1 MSGNS
6 DTSTKP
12 YLIRAIHEWCSDNGY
27 TPYLAV
33 AIDSR
38 CVVPRDYVK
47 AGEIVLNVSIS
58 ATNALSMGNEFIEF
72 QARFG
77 GVARDI
83 SVPIECVSA
92 VYARE
97 NGHGM
102 AFDVPKP
109 LALTPEEAAMQ
120 TIKAVTSKK
129 PALKAVPERAA
140 DAENSAP
147 SEASNLAPAS
157 LVDVSAPSKSLKD
170 VAKIE
175 ADSTTDAPEP
185 TPPPTNG
192 GPPKLKR
199 VK

>member
-33 AIDSR
+33 SIDSR

-47 AGEIVLNVSIS
+47 AGEIVLNVSVS
-58 ATNALSMGNEFIEF
+58 ATNALSMGNELIEF

-109 LALTPEEAAMQ
+109 LALTPEEAALQ
-120 TIKAVTSKK
+120 TIKASGKK
-129 PALKAVPERAA
+129 PMLKSVPDISAASAL
-140 DAENSAP
+140 
-147 SEASNLAPAS
+147 S
-157 LVDVSAPSKSLKD
+157 LVDAS
-170 VAKIE
+170 
-175 ADSTTDAPEP
+175 ADSKANEDQLKNEANDSVEVPEP

>member
-1 MSGNS
+1 MAANS

-33 AIDSR
+33 SVDGR

-47 AGEIVLNVSIS
+47 AGEIVLNVSVS
-58 ATNALSMGNEFIEF
+58 ATNALSMGNELIEF

-109 LALTPEEAAMQ
+109 LALTPEEAALQ
-120 TIKAVTSKK
+120 TLKAPGKK
-129 PALKAVPERAA
+129 PTLKSVP
-140 DAENSAP
+140 DSV
-147 SEASNLAPAS
+147 APAPLS
-157 LVDVSAPSKSLKD
+157 LVDASADPKPPD
-170 VAKIE
+170 EEVVIGVTNQVQ
-175 ADSTTDAPEP
+175 DSADAPEP

>member
-33 AIDSR
+33 SIDSR

-47 AGEIVLNVSIS
+47 AGEIVLNVSVS
-58 ATNALSMGNEFIEF
+58 ATNALSMGNELIEF

-109 LALTPEEAAMQ
+109 LALTPEEAALQ
-120 TIKAVTSKK
+120 TLKVSGKK
-129 PALKAVPERAA
+129 PTLKSVPE
-140 DAENSAP
+140 SG
-147 SEASNLAPAS
+147 SSSTVS
-157 LVDVSAPSKSLKD
+157 LVDVSADSKTIVDQVKTESNHS
-170 VAKIE
+170 V
-175 ADSTTDAPEP
+175 DAPEP

>member
-33 AIDSR
+33 SIDSR

-47 AGEIVLNVSIS
+47 AGEIVLNVSVS
-58 ATNALSMGNEFIEF
+58 ATNALSMGNELIEF

-83 SVPIECVSA
+83 SVPIECISA

-109 LALTPEEAAMQ
+109 LALTPEEAALQ
-120 TIKAVTSKK
+120 TLKVSGKK
-129 PALKAVPERAA
+129 PTLKSVPE
-140 DAENSAP
+140 SG
-147 SEASNLAPAS
+147 SSSTVS
-157 LVDVSAPSKSLKD
+157 LVDVSADSKTIVDQVKTESNRS
-170 VAKIE
+170 V
-175 ADSTTDAPEP
+175 DAPEP

>member
-33 AIDSR
+33 SIDSR

-47 AGEIVLNVSIS
+47 AGEIVLNVSVS
-58 ATNALSMGNEFIEF
+58 ATNALSMGNELIEF

-109 LALTPEEAAMQ
+109 LALSPEEAALQ
-120 TIKAVTSKK
+120 AIKATGKK
-129 PALKAVPERAA
+129 PTLKSVPES
-140 DAENSAP
+140 NSSSP
-147 SEASNLAPAS
+147 VS
-157 LVDVSAPSKSLKD
+157 LVDVSADSKTIVDQLKTEPTD
-170 VAKIE
+170 LA
-175 ADSTTDAPEP
+175 DAPEP

>member
-33 AIDSR
+33 SIDSR

-47 AGEIVLNVSIS
+47 AGEIVLNVSVS
-58 ATNALSMGNEFIEF
+58 ATNALSMGNELIEF

-109 LALTPEEAAMQ
+109 LALTPEEAALQ
-120 TIKAVTSKK
+120 TITAPGKK
-129 PALKAVPERAA
+129 PTLKAVPESAA
-140 DAENSAP
+140 P
-147 SEASNLAPAS
+147 PPVL
-157 LVDVSAPSKSLKD
+157 LIDVSADVKSV
-170 VAKIE
+170 VAEDKTGDQGSSE
-175 ADSTTDAPEP
+175 APDL

>member
-1 MSGNS
+1 MAGNS

-33 AIDSR
+33 SIDSR

-47 AGEIVLNVSIS
+47 AGEIVLNVSVS
-58 ATNALSMGNEFIEF
+58 ATNALSMGNELIEF

-77 GVARDI
+77 GVAREI

-109 LALTPEEAAMQ
+109 LALTPEEAALQ
-120 TIKAVTSKK
+120 TIKSSGKKPTLKSVPDSSVTS
-129 PALKAVPERAA
+129 PVA
-140 DAENSAP
+140 
-147 SEASNLAPAS
+147 
-157 LVDVSAPSKSLKD
+157 LVDVSVDAKVIVDQVKTDASDSL
-170 VAKIE
+170 E
-175 ADSTTDAPEP
+175 APEP